1 MLQAAALA
9 AQAVKR
15 EPSSLELPH
24 PETGEP
30 MFTRLSKL
38 YKPSTRAALLHAV
51 AQQGLAAPDV
61 DDESVAL
68 LAQMRQRFDAAG
80 VPLQDVLVRFK

>member
-1 MLQAAALA
+1 ML
-9 AQAVKR
+9 
-15 EPSSLELPH
+15 
-24 PETGEP
+24 
-30 MFTRLSKL
+30 TRLSKL

-51 AQQGLAAPDV
+51 AQQGLAAPDI

-68 LAQMRQRFDAAG
+68 LAQMRLRFDAAG